1 MRWIARS
8 IVAWVAV
15 LSLAGCA
22 GGGGTIDPKDETVSL
37 VYGYFDMKDAPAKVD
52 WVRLRKYDP
61 GAKEAEGYNMA
72 ASDGMFFHVGI
83 EPGSYQVEKFG
94 NRGGFFS
101 NPIEWSFGGRGRNG
115 TAIRITKPGVYF
127 VGSHRYI
134 KHPGKGF
141 FEADRFDMEPAKAPG
156 EKEVLQRVV
165 QRLETDPEL
174 KGYTR
179 QLQLAKKRLGEL

>member
-1 MRWIARS
+1 MRWTVLLAF
-8 IVAWVAV
+8 V

-22 GGGGTIDPKDETVSL
+22 GSGGSIDPKDDSVSL
-37 VYGYFDMKDAPAKVD
+37 VYGYFDMADAPSKAD
-52 WVRLRKYDP
+52 WVWLRKYEA
-61 GAKEAEGYNMA
+61 AKEAEGYNMA
-72 ASDGMFFHVGI
+72 ASDGLFFHVGV
-83 EPGSYQVEKFG
+83 ESGSYQVEKFG
-94 NRGGFFS
+94 SRGGFFS
-101 NPIEWSFGGRGRNG
+101 NPVEYSFGARGRNG

-141 FEADRFDMEPAKAPG
+141 FEADKFEMQAAKTPT

-174 KGYTR
+174 KGYAR
-179 QLQLAKKRLGEL
+179 QLQQAKKRLGEL

>member
-1 MRWIARS
+1 MRWIALWA
-8 IVAWVAV
+8 VV

-22 GGGGTIDPKDETVSL
+22 GSGGSIDPKDDSVSL
-37 VYGYFDMKDAPAKVD
+37 VYGYFDMKDAPSKAD

-61 GAKEAEGYNMA
+61 KAQENEGYNMA
-72 ASDGMFFHVGI
+72 TKDGVFFHVGI
-83 EPGSYQVEKFG
+83 EPGSYQVETFG
-94 NRGGFFS
+94 SNGGFFS
-101 NPIEWSFGGRGRNG
+101 SPVEYKFGGRGRNG
-115 TAIRITKPGVYF
+115 TAVRVTRPGVYF

-141 FEADRFDMEPAKAPG
+141 FDADRFDMEAAAAPT

-165 QRLETDPEL
+165 ERLQSDPEL

-179 QLQLAKKRLGEL
+179 QLQQARKRLGEL